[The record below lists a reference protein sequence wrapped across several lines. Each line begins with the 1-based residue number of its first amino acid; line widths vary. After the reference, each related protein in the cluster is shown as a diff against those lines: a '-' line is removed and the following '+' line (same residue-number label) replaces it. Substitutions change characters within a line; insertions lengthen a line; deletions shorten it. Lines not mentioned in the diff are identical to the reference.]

1 MLRFVPALVVAVAL
15 VAAGCGND
23 NRSSNG
29 YVDAVNKAQN
39 EFAATFDKLST
50 QITSKSTPSQDRRTL
65 DGFKSAVD
73 KVVVQLRA
81 IDVPS
86 KVKAQ
91 HQQLI
96 DEIASYG
103 DEIDRARRGFASQ
116 SPQEIIRAQTRLV
129 SAVTRVSGQINKTID
144 EINKRLR
151 E

>member
-1 MLRFVPALVVAVAL
+1 VLRLVPVVALAVAL

-23 NRSSNG
+23 NRSSND

-39 EFAATFDKLST
+39 EFAATFDKLSG
-50 QITSKSTPSQDRRTL
+50 QITANSTPSQDRKTL
-65 DGFKSAVD
+65 DGFKDAVD

-86 KVKAQ
+86 KVRVQ

-96 DEIASYG
+96 DEISSYG
-103 DEIDRARRGFASQ
+103 DEIDKARRGFQSE
-116 SPQEIIRAQTRLV
+116 SPQAIVRAQSRLV